1 MIGHKEKIK
10 LMQSDLMPSEDEVRS
25 DYVFK
30 RFRDSLNLGWAEWDH
45 NIVKSFEEWM
55 NSTRTVTN
63 VFGVVITGSVRE
75 LLKLELND
83 HIEPIDSTVKKFVQ
97 RRNEKPQTMEVRHK
111 NNHKQGG
118 LF

>member
-1 MIGHKEKIK
+1 
-10 LMQSDLMPSEDEVRS
+10 MQSDLMPSEDEVRS
-25 DYVFK
+25 DYVFR

-45 NIVKSFEEWM
+45 DIVKSFEEWI

-63 VFGVVITGSVRE
+63 VYGVEITEPVKN
-75 LLKLELND
+75 LLKMEHD
-83 HIEPIDSTVKKFVQ
+83 GIISPFDSTIKKFVKKQ
-97 RRNEKPQTMEVRHK
+97 NEKPQTMEVKHK